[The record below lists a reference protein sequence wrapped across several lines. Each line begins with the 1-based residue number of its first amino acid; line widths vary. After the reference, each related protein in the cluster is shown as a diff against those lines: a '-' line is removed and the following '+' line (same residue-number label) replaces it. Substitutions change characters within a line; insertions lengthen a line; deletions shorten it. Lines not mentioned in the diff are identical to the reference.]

1 MKRDRRREEKIK
13 IEEEE
18 FAAYDRVRREQ
29 P

>member
-18 FAAYDRVRREQ
+18 FTAYDRVHHER